1 MTVQLAHPVAA
12 ASQPAAAPCQSATPA
27 CQSAAADGQA
37 ITPTAAGKV
46 LAILDAFGPGRPEL
60 SLSELARR
68 SGLPLS
74 TTHRIVAELLAWGGL
89 ERGEDQRYRVGLH
102 LWEVASLAPRG
113 LGLRETAMPY
123 LSDLYEATRENVQL
137 AVREDT
143 ELVFVERLA
152 GRHSVPIRTRVGG
165 RFPIS
170 VSGAGLVLL
179 AYASCEVQER
189 VLATP
194 VRPLTPHT
202 LVSPLQLRRALA
214 EVRRCGMAI
223 SDRQVSMDTLSVA
236 APVTGR
242 SGAVDAAI
250 SVVVA
255 AEGADLRLLTSL
267 VRTAARG
274 ISHALG
280 APVFARESRA
290 S

>member
-1 MTVQLAHPVAA
+1 MTGQPTQSVAA
-12 ASQPAAAPCQSATPA
+12 PA
-27 CQSAAADGQA
+27 QA

-74 TTHRIVAELLAWGGL
+74 TTHRLVAELLAWGGL
-89 ERGEDQRYRVGLH
+89 ERGDDQRYRVGLH
-102 LWEVASLAPRG
+102 LWEVAALAPRG
-113 LGLRETAMPY
+113 PGLRETAMPY

-152 GRHSVPIRTRVGG
+152 GRRSVPIQTRVGG

-179 AYASCEVQER
+179 AHAGNEVQER
-189 VLATP
+189 VLAQPMRRFTP
-194 VRPLTPHT
+194 CT
-202 LVSPLQLRRALA
+202 LVSPPELRRVLA
-214 EVRRCGMAI
+214 EVRRCGLAV
-223 SDRQVSMDTLSVA
+223 SDRQVSMDSISVA
-236 APVTGR
+236 APITGR
-242 SGAVDAAI
+242 GGVQAAV
-250 SVVVA
+250 SVVSA
-255 AEGADLRLLTSL
+255 AEGADLRLLTSV

-280 APVFARESRA
+280 APVFTHASR
-290 S
+290 SG